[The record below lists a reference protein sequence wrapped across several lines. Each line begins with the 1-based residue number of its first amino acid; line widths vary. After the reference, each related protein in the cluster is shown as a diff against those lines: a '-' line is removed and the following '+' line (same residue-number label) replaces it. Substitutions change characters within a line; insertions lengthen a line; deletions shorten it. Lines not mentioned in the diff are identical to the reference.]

1 MDSPPPVG
9 HVFFS
14 GLNEPCSVDS
24 LVEVVVNTKGGS
36 SGVAPGNVSVFA
48 TSPAGIKRKC
58 DVVRRENAFTATFT
72 PDRIG
77 KWLIGILYEGGHI
90 RGSPFACQVF
100 DASIV
105 NVYGLDV
112 GLIGQELGF
121 TVDASRAEEPKG
133 SNIHRIRFTPQGPG
147 QYKVLVTFNNQ
158 PVKGS
163 PFMLDIADSNAIS
176 VYGEQLRLAAV
187 DRPAEFF
194 VHSPGVQS
202 ARQIS
207 CAITGPSGKRKMAR
221 IVPQEVDGTCRV
233 EWKPSE
239 AGEHLI
245 DVLVNDRT
253 AYESPF
259 VCQVGDPDL
268 VTVRRMPPLIEARNL
283 HRPHT
288 FEIDATAAG
297 SGNLEIVINGGRVAC
312 RVRETN
318 PRHFLAEF
326 TPVQEAKHTVE
337 MRFNGEHVRDSPWH
351 IQLAGSGSAA
361 GSPAAS
367 LERERAATR
376 ELAALRRCEQRAAGS
391 ALNGREYGG
400 VAEEF
405 VDGNGEDIITELIGP
420 GLNRAAVNELAHF
433 SIHSNQRLRS
443 SNVVVRIVER
453 VSGRP
458 VDVQMDERGPGT
470 VQCEYILPRV
480 ADYAL
485 EVYIN
490 GRRMDTEPLIISG
503 FDPRRIRVRLKEPE
517 EFRPGKIAQF
527 TVDAAEAGKGQLE
540 ISVNQGQVPN
550 NVQMQDAGRCLVTF
564 IPQHSGTY
572 VIDVTFNG
580 LQVHGCP
587 IEVDVRERQVGKP
600 VSAPVFARP
609 AATTSVYGGSP
620 PPPRGGSGPLERGP
634 SSAYHS
640 SVSPHAD
647 TASSYAPSPSSPA
660 LVARA
665 HSQHASPAEHRRRE
679 ASAEP
684 AAAGGGS
691 GSGGDLRSTS
701 LLQSAMR
708 QREKS
713 EPPRGL
719 LGYTVAQ
726 YDKTTTTTHTVERRM
741 SPLPPSRESQFG
753 RRISS
758 SPPPPSSQAVSP
770 THKYFGGTENNVNN
784 SNNKVPPET
793 GTAQFEMT
801 RSAELTL
808 LKEHPSTSEPAPIK
822 KEPTTSPPA
831 LSEFHKAREVPYAPL
846 DQRARRTVELLR
858 AQQLH
863 AAGHEAASAAGTV
876 TPTSPQPT
884 TVEQRITIDQQQ
896 QQQQQQQRRFV
907 PTHIVDPFSSDI
919 VQADTPTTPGTRRAR
934 LQEHGVHKATDL
946 KETALPL
953 PSPIEGRGGSATTTD
968 HEAES
973 ETLSSKHSSK
983 ATTPRLGLKFRGKD
997 KSEGGGGAFEWGKSK
1012 ISSKHSVVR
1021 RGKEVEV
1028 KLDGLKLGKEDD
1040 NNFNFIYIFL
1050 VFLVVTPPATTAVAG
1065 APQRAAELTPAAVQQ
1080 QNAPELT
1087 HRLRKTGSKTWEI
1100 GFKPAEVGTHK
1111 VLVFV
1116 NSLPHPQ
1123 TPFPIRVYDAGQI
1136 VVEDIVTEATV
1147 NDTVEFTVDAGRA
1160 GFGNLEMAIKDHDG
1174 IIIPSHVSQIE
1185 SGTAKFLVTFNPA
1198 TAGTH
1203 TVHITFNKEVV
1214 RGSPFEVHILE
1225 PSPAQADGAAPMSS
1239 GKKKKDKKSKQSL
1252 NGTRS
1257 KSPVGRETAASSPG
1271 TLTVSEPPSLSRV
1284 DRPIELFVTVT
1295 NPDAAVQA
1303 QAYDVNSREAVPVEL
1318 RQDGPTTRRVV
1329 FTPRRVG
1336 DHEVRLLLDGT
1347 EVEDSPFTCRVYD
1360 PAKILVGPI
1369 ADGGVDVPV
1378 KFVVDASQ
1386 AGVGNLEVA
1395 VNEGKIPSTASGLGH
1410 HKYQITF
1417 VPKEPIDHTISVQF
1431 NNEPVPG
1438 SPFTCHLLVPE
1449 KEIVQQQPHR
1459 VRPISPSF
1467 SVTASGPGLE
1477 RIPVGQL
1484 TEFFVDIL
1492 PDEEDGAEPVVEHL
1506 PKVQITDPRGDL
1518 LPVDVAAYEEEPTR
1532 SIVRYTPQSVG
1543 NYQVSVQYEGQSV
1556 PGSPFTVKAF
1566 DADCVKLTL
1575 DEPAKVGRSCTFT
1588 IDAAKAGA
1596 GNMEIIVSVGKR
1608 NVPNYVQAEGQA
1620 RFKVSFTP
1628 QEAQEHQISVKF
1640 NGIPVPASPLR
1651 CAVVAAASSH
1661 RDEAVSAA
1669 QPAVAEGPEEEEEL
1683 RLVGD
1688 LASARLGE
1696 PKRFSIDVPPPHNG
1710 RVECNVV
1717 VVGPDQRRVPVQKER
1732 VNGGSFDIGFTP
1744 TQQGDHHIDIQ
1755 INGRSLAICPVVC
1768 RCVAVAAD
1776 SVARG
1781 RQGPICGQEYAFEM
1795 LLARP
1800 TRPAQ
1805 LRAECVAMDGTKP
1818 TGSPVAVPIEMAP
1831 DSDRSGPDDQRHQ
1844 RFVGTFR
1851 PLAKPQQYQF
1861 TLFRDGVVV
1870 EERVFEAVQA
1880 PAVDEPVR
1888 LVLFP
1893 EPVLVEHVASLE
1905 LEPTGAG
1912 PVDRVKVQIFEP
1924 SGNELPVV
1932 LRTYA
1937 DGTIRAEWQP
1947 ASEGRHRFV
1956 VRDGS
1961 RHLCGSPLPVSVLDL
1976 SAVRLVGLHAASVG
1990 VEQNFSL
1997 DWSNSGGQW
2006 ASVSVQ
2012 HESGELLK
2020 CTMKR
2025 QKRGV
2030 HAVSFTPRLPG
2041 LHFLTILIDA
2051 MMLPECPYEC
2061 VVGAEGAPLAR
2072 GDALAKAQRGKTAR
2086 FEVSPGTAAAS
2097 RELDVVVTNPQ
2108 GSPLPVRCYKQQDDS
2123 YWVEFAPEVCGSHSV
2138 EVMFGEQPVP
2148 GSPFH
2153 CEVVDP
2159 RRVQV
2164 HGVDRPFTMRT
2175 MANFIVSR
2183 KGAGNGP
2190 LAIELVDPQNEQVT
2204 LDRVLN
2210 STGDESFTF
2219 LPTRL
2224 GPHKL
2229 GLKLAGFAVQG
2240 SPFSLVVEEQREP
2253 CVYGAALDYAIERGQ
2268 QASMIFDP
2276 NKKSGGLKIDVR
2288 GPSGDRVKHGTNRRP
2303 DDSTEISFKPQ
2314 EVGNYTVDV
2323 LFNNRAVHGS
2333 PYIVA
2338 VVDPSKVLVNNE
2350 RLRPVDGLLQ
2360 LDAGQRNVLD
2370 VDTTGAGPVKL
2381 RVEVRDGDGEL
2392 LGGETAAAEMNALD
2406 NHNKHQLL
2414 FTPPKVGKYK
2424 LYLYCSELVVPSAY
2438 PLLAIAEK
2446 TGQPAEEDRDEMSKV
2461 ILRGEGLSIARV
2473 REPAEFIIDA
2483 SEVHANVGKV
2493 SAALLGERA
2502 DVPVKVSA
2510 LRNQV
2515 YKAIYTPLMGGT
2527 YQLVVQIDAK
2537 NVPGSP
2543 STVQVHSNQLPA
2555 ELIEVDVR
2563 PLKFGVINEDLRT
2576 MIDARK
2582 ATAGH
2587 LSAQCSG
2594 PTRPEYC
2601 ELLDNRDGT
2610 YVLRVRPKELGRHS
2624 LTIKYDNENVPGSPI
2639 VFNVTN
2645 PPDPT
2650 KVKVYGPGIEHGIL
2664 HSFKSNFVV
2673 ETKGAGAGQ
2682 LTVRVRGPKG
2692 AFNVEMQRD
2701 TAQERTIHCKYE
2713 PREPG
2718 DYQVEVKWHG
2728 HHVPGSPFFVLIV
2741 DTEHELQRFLAG
2753 GAPSPTPTSPFVPPG
2768 WMPPPPP
2775 PGVLPLPPIMPSP
2788 PPHFRGP
2795 HLKAMQMLPPP
2806 SPAHHQQAIYGARH
2820 HY

>member
-1 MDSPPPVG
+1 M
-9 HVFFS
+9 F
-14 GLNEPCSVDS
+14 
-24 LVEVVVNTKGGS
+24 
-36 SGVAPGNVSVFA
+36 
-48 TSPAGIKRKC
+48 
-58 DVVRRENAFTATFT
+58 
-72 PDRIG
+72 
-77 KWLIGILYEGGHI
+77 EG
-90 RGSPFACQVF
+90 
-100 DASIV
+100 
-105 NVYGLDV
+105 
-112 GLIGQELGF
+112 
-121 TVDASRAEEPKG
+121 
-133 SNIHRIRFTPQGPG
+133 FTPQGPG
-147 QYKVLVTFNNQ
+147 QYKVLVTFNSQ

-163 PFMLDIADSNAIS
+163 PFLLDIADSSAIS

-194 VHSPGVQS
+194 VHSPAIYS

-207 CAITGPSGKRKMAR
+207 CSITGPSGKRRMAR
-221 IVPQEVDGTCRV
+221 IVPQEADGTVRV
-233 EWKPSE
+233 EWKPIE

-245 DVLVNDRT
+245 DVLINEKA

-268 VTVRRMPPLIEARNL
+268 VTVQRMPQFIEARNL

-312 RVRETN
+312 RVRETS
-318 PRHFLAEF
+318 PRNFLAEF
-326 TPVQEAKHTVE
+326 TPVQETKHTVE

-351 IQLAGSGSAA
+351 IQFSGAVGPAS
-361 GSPAAS
+361 SPALSSDHEEHVA
-367 LERERAATR
+367 RN
-376 ELAALRRCEQRAAGS
+376 LAALRRHEQRAAGG
-391 ALNGREYGG
+391 ALNGRDG

-405 VDGNGEDIITELIGP
+405 VNGNGEDIITELVGP

-433 SIHSNQRLRS
+433 SIHSNQPQ
-443 SNVVVRIVER
+443 IA
-453 VSGRP
+453 
-458 VDVQMDERGPGT
+458 ERGPGT
-470 VQCEYILPRV
+470 IHCEYTLPRV

-485 EVYIN
+485 EVFLN
-490 GRRMDTEPLIISG
+490 GRRMDTEPLLISA
-503 FDPRRIRVRLKEPE
+503 FDPRRVRVRLKDPE
-517 EFRPGKIAQF
+517 EFRPGKMAQF
-527 TVDAAEAGKGQLE
+527 TVDATEAGKGQLE

-600 VSAPVFARP
+600 VSAPVYARP
-609 AATTSVYGGSP
+609 AGTTAVYGSP
-620 PPPRGGSGPLERGP
+620 PTSRGASVPLERGP

-660 LVARA
+660 YIARA
-665 HSQHASPAEHRRRE
+665 HSQHASPVEQRRHDVS
-679 ASAEP
+679 AAEP
-684 AAAGGGS
+684 VTTA
-691 GSGGDLRSTS
+691 GDLRSTS

-741 SPLPPSRESQFG
+741 SPLPPPRETQFG
-753 RRISS
+753 GRVP
-758 SPPPPSSQAVSP
+758 SPSPKAAVSP
-770 THKYFGGTENNVNN
+770 PHKYFGTETDV
-784 SNNKVPPET
+784 KKPPPPPGADTEA
-793 GTAQFEMT
+793 AQFEMT

-808 LKEHPSTSEPAPIK
+808 LKEHPSTSEQ
-822 KEPTTSPPA
+822 KEPSSQSVA
-831 LSEFHKAREVPYAPL
+831 EFHKAREVPYAPL
-846 DQRARRTVELLR
+846 DQRARRTVEMLR
-858 AQQLH
+858 AQQHQQHGLETV
-863 AAGHEAASAAGTV
+863 GVVTETV
-876 TPTSPQPT
+876 TVSPQPT
-884 TVEQRITIDQQQ
+884 VETVMVD
-896 QQQQQQQRRFV
+896 QRRPAAM
-907 PTHIVDPFSSDI
+907 PTHIVDPFSSTI
-919 VQADTPTTPGTRRAR
+919 VDAGGPPPMTPGTRLR
-934 LQEHGVHKATDL
+934 LQEHGVHKAHDL
-946 KETALPL
+946 KETL
-953 PSPIEGRGGSATTTD
+953 PSPVEGRGSATTTD

-973 ETLSSKHSSK
+973 ETPSSRHSSK
-983 ATTPRLGLKFRGKD
+983 ATTPRLSLKFRGKD
-997 KSEGGGGAFEWGKSK
+997 KTDGVFEWGKSK
-1012 ISSKHSVVR
+1012 LSSKHSVVR

-1028 KLDGLKLGKEDD
+1028 KLDGLKLGEQR
-1040 NNFNFIYIFL
+1040 
-1050 VFLVVTPPATTAVAG
+1050 VAEPTAAQPQVVEIV
-1065 APQRAAELTPAAVQQ
+1065 
-1080 QNAPELT
+1080 

-1100 GFKPAEVGTHK
+1100 SFKPTEVGTHK

-1116 NSLPHPQ
+1116 NNMPHPQ

-1225 PSPAQADGAAPMSS
+1225 PSQTDEAAMIS
-1239 GKKKKDKKSKQSL
+1239 GKKKKDKKANKNVM
-1252 NGTRS
+1252 NGAHP
-1257 KSPVGRETAASSPG
+1257 KSPTRETEYAPG
-1271 TLTVSEPPSLSRV
+1271 KMEVSEPPSLSRV
-1284 DRPIELFVTVT
+1284 DRPIELSVTVT
-1295 NPDAAVQA
+1295 NPDAVVQA
-1303 QAYDVNSREAVPVEL
+1303 QAYEVNSRETVPVQIH
-1318 RQDGPTTRRVV
+1318 QDGPTTRRIV

-1336 DHEVRLLLDGT
+1336 DHEVRLQLNDT
-1347 EVEDSPFTCRVYD
+1347 EVDESPLICRVYD

-1369 ADGGVDVPV
+1369 PDGGVDLPV

-1417 VPKEPIDHTISVQF
+1417 VPKEPIDHTISVHF

-1449 KEIVQQQPHR
+1449 KVLQQKLLPQQQQQPQQIRHA
-1459 VRPISPSF
+1459 PQSF
-1467 SVTASGPGLE
+1467 SVIASGPGLE
-1477 RIPVGQL
+1477 RTPVGQL
-1484 TEFFVDIL
+1484 TEFIVDVL
-1492 PDEEDGAEPVVEHL
+1492 PSDEEDDTAAAPVIEQL

-1518 LPVDVAAYEEEPTR
+1518 LPVDVAAYEEEPSR
-1532 SIVRYTPQSVG
+1532 SVVRYTPQTVG
-1543 NYQVSVQYEGQSV
+1543 NHQISVQFDGQSV

-1566 DADCVKLTL
+1566 DAECVKLTL
-1575 DEPAKVGRSCTFT
+1575 DQPAKVGRSCTFT

-1640 NGIPVPASPLR
+1640 NGIPVPGSPLR
-1651 CAVVAAASSH
+1651 CAVAPAASSH
-1661 RDEAVSAA
+1661 RDEAVPVA
-1669 QPAVAEGPEEEEEL
+1669 QPAEEKEGQAEEMVAEEEEL

-1688 LASARLGE
+1688 MTSARLGE
-1696 PKRFSIDVPPPHNG
+1696 PKRFSIDVPPHNG

-1732 VNGGSFDIGFTP
+1732 VDGGSFDIGFTP
-1744 TQQGDHHIDIQ
+1744 TQPGDHHIDIQ

-1768 RCVAVAAD
+1768 RCVATSNYLASA
-1776 SVARG
+1776 
-1781 RQGPICGQEYAFEM
+1781 RQGPICGHDYSFDV
-1795 LLARP
+1795 LLP
-1800 TRPAQ
+1800 CPIRPAQ
-1805 LRAECVAMDGTKP
+1805 LRAECLAIGDGTKMTP
-1818 TGSPVAVPIEMAP
+1818 SGGGQTAVPAEVSAVDENGMTSAEE
-1831 DSDRSGPDDQRHQ
+1831 QQHRHQ
-1844 RFVGTFR
+1844 RIVCTFR
-1851 PLAKPQQYQF
+1851 PLAKPQRYQF
-1861 TLFRDGVVV
+1861 TLFRDGAAV

-1880 PAVDEPVR
+1880 PAADEPMR

-1893 EPVLVEHVASLE
+1893 EPLLVEHVAQLKLE
-1905 LEPTGAG
+1905 TTGEG

-1924 SGNELPVV
+1924 SGNEIAVV
-1932 LRTYA
+1932 SRTYA
-1937 DGTIRAEWQP
+1937 DGTLRAEWQP
-1947 ASEGRHRFV
+1947 ASEGRHRV
-1956 VRDGS
+1956 LIRDGS
-1961 RHLCGSPLPVSVLDL
+1961 RHICGSPLPVSVLDL
-1976 SAVRLVGLHAASVG
+1976 SAVRLVGLRNANAG

-2006 ASVSVQ
+2006 ASVGVQ
-2012 HESGELLK
+2012 HESGELVK

-2030 HAVSFTPRLPG
+2030 NAVSFTPRLPG
-2041 LHFLTILIDA
+2041 LHFLTILIDG

-2072 GDALAKAQRGKTAR
+2072 GDALAKTQRGRTAR
-2086 FEVSPGTAAAS
+2086 FEVSPGTASAS
-2097 RELDVVVTNPQ
+2097 RDLDVVVTNPQ

-2123 YWVEFAPEVCGSHSV
+2123 YWVEFTPEICGAHSI
-2138 EVMFGEQPVP
+2138 EVMFGDQPVH

-2164 HGVDRPFTMRT
+2164 HGADRPFTIRT
-2175 MANFIVSR
+2175 MANFVVSR
-2183 KGAGNGP
+2183 KGAGTGP
-2190 LAIELVDPQNEQVT
+2190 LAVELTDPQNEPIK

-2210 STGDESFTF
+2210 SSGDESFTF
-2219 LPTRL
+2219 VPTRL

-2229 GLKLAGFAVQG
+2229 ALKLAGFAVHG
-2240 SPFSLVVEEQREP
+2240 SPFSLVVEEQKEP

-2276 NKKSGGLKIDVR
+2276 NNHSGGLKVDVHD
-2288 GPSGDRVKHGTNRRP
+2288 PSGAKVKHNTNRRP
-2303 DDSTEISFKPQ
+2303 DDSTEISFRPH
-2314 EVGNYTVDV
+2314 EVGIYTVDV
-2323 LFNNRAVHGS
+2323 QFNNKTVQGS
-2333 PYIVA
+2333 PFSVL

-2370 VDTTGAGPVKL
+2370 VDATGAGPVKL
-2381 RVEVRDGDGEL
+2381 RAEVRDGDGEL
-2392 LGGETAAAEMNALD
+2392 LGGAERGAAPIVELNSLG
-2406 NHNKHQLL
+2406 NSKHQLL
-2414 FTPPKVGKYK
+2414 FTPPRAGKYK

-2446 TGQPAEEDRDEMSKV
+2446 IGQTAAEERDELSKV
-2461 ILRGEGLSIARV
+2461 VLRGEGLTTARV
-2473 REPAEFIIDA
+2473 KESAEFIIDA
-2483 SEVHANVGKV
+2483 SEMHDQVGKIN
-2493 SAALLGERA
+2493 AALLGERA
-2502 DVPVKVSA
+2502 DIPVKVSA

-2515 YKAIYTPLMGGT
+2515 YKGIYTPLMGGT
-2527 YQLVVQIDAK
+2527 YQLVVQIDSK

-2543 STVQVHSNQLPA
+2543 STVQVHSHQLPA
-2555 ELIEVDVR
+2555 ELISVDAK
-2563 PLKFGVINEDLRT
+2563 PLKFGVINEDIRT
-2576 MIDARK
+2576 IIDARK

-2601 ELLDNRDGT
+2601 ELMDNRDGT
-2610 YVLRVRPKELGRHS
+2610 YVLRVQPKELGRHT
-2624 LTIKYDNENVPGSPI
+2624 LTIKYDNENVPGSPFT
-2639 VFNVTN
+2639 FNVTN
-2645 PPDPT
+2645 PPDPSR
-2650 KVKVYGPGIEHGIL
+2650 VKVYGPGIEHGIL
-2664 HSFKSNFVV
+2664 HTFKSNFVV
-2673 ETKGAGAGQ
+2673 DTKGAGAGQ

-2701 TAQERTIHCKYE
+2701 SAQERTIHCKYE

-2753 GAPSPTPTSPFVPPG
+2753 GAPSPTPPSPFVPPG
-2768 WMPPPPP
+2768 WVAPPPPP

-2788 PPHFRGP
+2788 PPHFRGAP
-2795 HLKAMQMLPPP
+2795 HMKQMQMLPPP
-2806 SPAHHQQAIYGARH
+2806 SPAHQHAIYGGRH